1 MRYLMLPLLA
11 LLAGAAHAAEY
22 DLVIRNGTLYD
33 GSGRPPV
40 TGDVAVDGDTIVRLG
55 DLGSDRGRQEVDA
68 GGLAVAPGFIN
79 MLSWAN
85 VSLIADGRSQSDIRQ
100 GVTLEVM
107 GEGFSMGPWN
117 EAIKAETLE
126 KQTDIR
132 YDIEWTTLGEY
143 LQYLEDRGVSTNVA
157 SFVGNGTLRH
167 HVIGYDNR
175 PATADELAR
184 MKDLLDT
191 AMREGAMGV
200 SSSLLYAPS
209 MYADTAELIELA
221 RVAGRHGGMYVSHV
235 RDEGERLLES
245 IEEVITIA
253 READLPAE
261 IYHLKA
267 SGQANWPLLDKAI
280 GRIEQARAEGL
291 ALTADIYTYH
301 ASSTGLHVQLPDWAR
316 EGGID
321 AAIERLKDPQT
332 RAKILAEVTFRNGP
346 DSILLVGFRNPALRK
361 YIGRRLD
368 ELAAELGKTPAETM
382 ADLIVEDDSRV
393 QVVYFSM
400 SEDNIRKKMALP
412 WVAFCSDAASMAAE
426 GVFLKQSTHPRAYG
440 SFARVLGKFARDEGI
455 IPLEEGIRRL
465 TGFPAENLKLDRRG
479 RLAPGHFA
487 DIVVFDPARVRDRA
501 TFEQPHQYAEGMVHV
516 WVNGEQVLRDGEHTG
531 ALPGRF
537 VKGPGWRAAQ

>member
-1 MRYLMLPLLA
+1 MKYLIPLLLA
-11 LLAGAAHAAEY
+11 LLTACVSTPQDDY
-22 DLVIRNGTLYD
+22 DLIIRNGTVYD
-33 GSGRPPV
+33 GSGAPGV
-40 TGDVAVDGDTIVRLG
+40 VADVAIDGDAIVRIG
-55 DLGSDRGRQEVDA
+55 DLEGGTARRVVDA
-68 GGLAVAPGFIN
+68 RGLAVAPGFIN

-85 VSLIADGRSQSDIRQ
+85 TSLIADGRSQGDIRQ

-117 EAIKAETLE
+117 ESIKAETLE

-157 SFVGNGTLRH
+157 SFVGNGTLRRY
-167 HVIGYDNR
+167 VIGYDNR
-175 PATADELAR
+175 PATADELAQ
-184 MKDLLDT
+184 MKALADG
-191 AMREGAMGV
+191 AMREGAMGL

-221 RVAGRHGGMYVSHV
+221 RVAGRHGGMYVSHI
-235 RDEGERLLES
+235 RDEGDRLLES
-245 IEEVITIA
+245 IEELITIA
-253 READLPAE
+253 READVPAE
-261 IYHLKA
+261 VYHLKA
-267 SGQANWPLLDKAI
+267 SGEPNWPKMDRAI
-280 GRIEQARAEGL
+280 ERIERARAEGL
-291 ALTADIYTYH
+291 AITADIYTYH

-321 AAIERLKDPQT
+321 AAIDRLKDPQL
-332 RAKILAEVTFRNGP
+332 REKILAEITFRNGP
-346 DSILLVGFRNPALRK
+346 DSILLVGFRNPDLRK

-368 ELAAELGKTPAETM
+368 ELAAELGKSPAETM
-382 ADLIVEDDSRV
+382 VDLIVEDDSRV

-412 WVAFCSDAASMAAE
+412 WVAFCSDAASMATE
-426 GVFLKQSTHPRAYG
+426 GVFLEQSTHPRAYG
-440 SFARVLGKFARDEGI
+440 SFARVLGKFSRDEGI
-455 IPLEEGIRRL
+455 IPLEEAVRRL
-465 TGFPAENLKLDRRG
+465 TAFPAENLKLDRRG
-479 RLAPGHFA
+479 RLAPGYFA

-501 TFEQPHQYAEGMVHV
+501 TFEQPHRYAEGMVHV

-537 VKGPGWRAAQ
+537 VRGPGWRP